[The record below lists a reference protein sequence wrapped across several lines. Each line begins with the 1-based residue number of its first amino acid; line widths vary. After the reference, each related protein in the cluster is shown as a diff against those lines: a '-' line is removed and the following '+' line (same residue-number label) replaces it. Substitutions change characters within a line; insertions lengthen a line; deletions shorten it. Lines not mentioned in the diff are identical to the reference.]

1 MNRVFKTKWSAAH
14 QQYVVT
20 DEHRA
25 TKGKASKSAVALTVA
40 ALMMAGAHAAYM
52 EPGFE
57 ASRYHEVDQ
66 AQQSWET
73 AEYQKDWG
81 LAAMNASKAYALGF
95 HGQKTMVGIMDSGAL
110 LDKHPELRGD
120 RFSATHVTG
129 EYGSTGNRYPQSV
142 SSENKGQPFNKGE
155 HFDVTGNWMSD
166 RNDNH
171 GTHVVGTVGANRD
184 GSEFHGV
191 AWGSNILSGNTG
203 ATDSNNYGPY
213 QDHDFFFKGWKTMAD
228 TITKANKINGHD
240 RGGVIN
246 NSWGTNIRTKEVYKW
261 SAAKNDWVWDHY
273 VTPDEDTSK
282 YTTGDVPENPTD
294 GQIYMQTGHLAANT
308 VQQSEYE
315 YFYFKKVYGDKFNA
329 GEATS
334 DKSFVDAAWEAV
346 QGENKNVVQIF
357 TTGNRNMGNPFYRP
371 LYPYFNPEAE
381 GNWIA
386 VAGLRKANNFDPA
399 NPKYALVDGFNEAG
413 LGKYWT
419 VAAPGN
425 GIYSTIVGKDP
436 KITESKDPL
445 KPAFGEPGYGS
456 KSGTSMAAPHVAGA
470 MGVLMSRYLDMNAK
484 QVRDVMFTTANHY
497 NPDGSPM
504 EGWNNVDG
512 TKPADGQVSDR
523 MGWGVPDLDK
533 GMYGPGQFL
542 GEFNYNMA
550 NTSLDVWTNN
560 ITNVA
565 LDQRMEE
572 EKAWLADYDKNLKS
586 ELVLGDKF
594 IVLNGTDDKKDHIIS
609 ESDAKKWRQEYFEL
623 RKAEIEK
630 KQANDFAGYKGS
642 LIKDGAGTLVMTGKN
657 EYKGTTTVKGGTL
670 LAFTESIGENNTVE
684 VEGGSF
690 GVLSSYDDQFTMK
703 GLIESKATD
712 ADLLTINVGEN
723 GSLYIDAASN
733 VAVKAVNFAKNKKV
747 TVGLAG
753 ADRSSL
759 VSVYNGEKDAVSGTF
774 EIKEGTLTGVTH
786 DVLKTDSLFFDLAKE
801 AVTVE
806 DKKISV
812 SMKKKEGVTME
823 SFADTENQKKIAS
836 AIAASGNALTGDVL
850 TAANEKQ
857 VKEILSTLDD
867 DFYAT
872 ARNALVMNAT
882 AVSRTVMDQARGM
895 GEGRSAEVD
904 NGRARIWAAGI
915 GHWGEAEGNLDTM
928 DVDFR
933 AGFLGAEALVLDN
946 TKFGAFFGYGTT
958 DYKSGLNKIDG
969 EDKHFG
975 VYGLTDIGNV
985 TMTYG
990 VAYTDQDRD
999 TTRFLGGVANQHSE
1013 NASVLQ
1019 GFVEGAYNFD
1029 LSVAKVSP
1037 YVGFTWARVETDAA
1051 TDNALGHSFKTDE
1064 IKDDIQI
1071 ATLGVRTSVP
1081 FAMGNMPVALK
1092 ADLGWSHYFG
1102 DTEGLVNVQT
1112 GANGQFAAIEGS
1124 ELKDQA
1130 NLGLGIVGQVAKN
1143 ATVGLSYSG
1152 SWGSDINTHGIFAN
1166 VRFNF

>member
-1 MNRVFKTKWSAAH
+1 
-14 QQYVVT
+14 
-20 DEHRA
+20 
-25 TKGKASKSAVALTVA
+25 
-40 ALMMAGAHAAYM
+40 
-52 EPGFE
+52 
-57 ASRYHEVDQ
+57 
-66 AQQSWET
+66 
-73 AEYQKDWG
+73 
-81 LAAMNASKAYALGF
+81 
-95 HGQKTMVGIMDSGAL
+95 
-110 LDKHPELRGD
+110 
-120 RFSATHVTG
+120 
-129 EYGSTGNRYPQSV
+129 
-142 SSENKGQPFNKGE
+142 
-155 HFDVTGNWMSD
+155 
-166 RNDNH
+166 
-171 GTHVVGTVGANRD
+171 
-184 GSEFHGV
+184 
-191 AWGSNILSGNTG
+191 
-203 ATDSNNYGPY
+203 
-213 QDHDFFFKGWKTMAD
+213 
-228 TITKANKINGHD
+228 
-240 RGGVIN
+240 
-246 NSWGTNIRTKEVYKW
+246 
-261 SAAKNDWVWDHY
+261 
-273 VTPDEDTSK
+273 
-282 YTTGDVPENPTD
+282 
-294 GQIYMQTGHLAANT
+294 
-308 VQQSEYE
+308 
-315 YFYFKKVYGDKFNA
+315 
-329 GEATS
+329 
-334 DKSFVDAAWEAV
+334 
-346 QGENKNVVQIF
+346 
-357 TTGNRNMGNPFYRP
+357 
-371 LYPYFNPEAE
+371 
-381 GNWIA
+381 
-386 VAGLRKANNFDPA
+386 
-399 NPKYALVDGFNEAG
+399 
-413 LGKYWT
+413 
-419 VAAPGN
+419 
-425 GIYSTIVGKDP
+425 
-436 KITESKDPL
+436 
-445 KPAFGEPGYGS
+445 
-456 KSGTSMAAPHVAGA
+456 MAAPHVAGA

-801 AVTVE
+801 DVKVE

-1102 DTEGLVNVQT
+1102 DTEGLVNVQM
-1112 GANGQFAAIEGS
+1112 GEGGKFAAIEGS

-1130 NLGLGIVGQVAKN
+1130 NLGLGIVGQVAKH
-1143 ATVGLSYSG
+1143 ATVGVSYSG

>member
-1 MNRVFKTKWSAAH
+1 M
-14 QQYVVT
+14 
-20 DEHRA
+20 
-25 TKGKASKSAVALTVA
+25 
-40 ALMMAGAHAAYM
+40 
-52 EPGFE
+52 
-57 ASRYHEVDQ
+57 
-66 AQQSWET
+66 
-73 AEYQKDWG
+73 
-81 LAAMNASKAYALGF
+81 
-95 HGQKTMVGIMDSGAL
+95 
-110 LDKHPELRGD
+110 
-120 RFSATHVTG
+120 
-129 EYGSTGNRYPQSV
+129 
-142 SSENKGQPFNKGE
+142 
-155 HFDVTGNWMSD
+155 
-166 RNDNH
+166 
-171 GTHVVGTVGANRD
+171 
-184 GSEFHGV
+184 GV
-191 AWGSNILSGNTG
+191 L
-203 ATDSNNYGPY
+203 
-213 QDHDFFFKGWKTMAD
+213 
-228 TITKANKINGHD
+228 
-240 RGGVIN
+240 
-246 NSWGTNIRTKEVYKW
+246 
-261 SAAKNDWVWDHY
+261 
-273 VTPDEDTSK
+273 
-282 YTTGDVPENPTD
+282 
-294 GQIYMQTGHLAANT
+294 
-308 VQQSEYE
+308 
-315 YFYFKKVYGDKFNA
+315 
-329 GEATS
+329 
-334 DKSFVDAAWEAV
+334 KSF
-346 QGENKNVVQIF
+346 
-357 TTGNRNMGNPFYRP
+357 
-371 LYPYFNPEAE
+371 
-381 GNWIA
+381 
-386 VAGLRKANNFDPA
+386 
-399 NPKYALVDGFNEAG
+399 
-413 LGKYWT
+413 
-419 VAAPGN
+419 
-425 GIYSTIVGKDP
+425 
-436 KITESKDPL
+436 L

-470 MGVLMSRYLDMNAK
+470 MGVLMSRYQDMNAK

-512 TKPADGQVSDR
+512 TKPTDGQVSDR

-623 RKAEIEK
+623 RKAEIKK

-703 GLIESKATD
+703 GHIESKATD

-801 AVTVE
+801 DVKVE

-933 AGFLGAEALVLDN
+933 AGFLGAEALVFDN
-946 TKFGAFFGYGTT
+946 TRFGAFFGYGTT

-969 EDKHFG
+969 DDKHFG

-1037 YVGFTWARVETDAA
+1037 YVGFTWARVETDAV

-1071 ATLGVRTSVP
+1071 ATVGVRTSVP

-1112 GANGQFAAIEGS
+1112 GTNGQFAAIEGS

-1130 NLGLGIVGQVAKN
+1130 NLGLGIVGQVAKH
-1143 ATVGLSYSG
+1143 ATVGVSYSG

>member
-1 MNRVFKTKWSAAH
+1 M
-14 QQYVVT
+14 
-20 DEHRA
+20 
-25 TKGKASKSAVALTVA
+25 
-40 ALMMAGAHAAYM
+40 
-52 EPGFE
+52 
-57 ASRYHEVDQ
+57 
-66 AQQSWET
+66 
-73 AEYQKDWG
+73 
-81 LAAMNASKAYALGF
+81 
-95 HGQKTMVGIMDSGAL
+95 
-110 LDKHPELRGD
+110 
-120 RFSATHVTG
+120 
-129 EYGSTGNRYPQSV
+129 
-142 SSENKGQPFNKGE
+142 
-155 HFDVTGNWMSD
+155 
-166 RNDNH
+166 
-171 GTHVVGTVGANRD
+171 
-184 GSEFHGV
+184 
-191 AWGSNILSGNTG
+191 
-203 ATDSNNYGPY
+203 
-213 QDHDFFFKGWKTMAD
+213 
-228 TITKANKINGHD
+228 
-240 RGGVIN
+240 
-246 NSWGTNIRTKEVYKW
+246 
-261 SAAKNDWVWDHY
+261 
-273 VTPDEDTSK
+273 
-282 YTTGDVPENPTD
+282 
-294 GQIYMQTGHLAANT
+294 
-308 VQQSEYE
+308 
-315 YFYFKKVYGDKFNA
+315 
-329 GEATS
+329 
-334 DKSFVDAAWEAV
+334 KSF
-346 QGENKNVVQIF
+346 
-357 TTGNRNMGNPFYRP
+357 P
-371 LYPYFNPEAE
+371 E

-386 VAGLRKANNFDPA
+386 VAGLRKASNFDPA

-470 MGVLMSRYLDMNAK
+470 MGVLMSRYQDMNAK

-512 TKPADGQVSDR
+512 TKPTDGQVSDR

-623 RKAEIEK
+623 RKAEIKK

-703 GLIESKATD
+703 GHIESKATD

-801 AVTVE
+801 DVKVE

-933 AGFLGAEALVLDN
+933 AGFLGAEALVFDN

-969 EDKHFG
+969 DDKHFG

-1037 YVGFTWARVETDAA
+1037 YVGFTWARVETDAV

-1071 ATLGVRTSVP
+1071 ATVGVRTSVP

-1112 GANGQFAAIEGS
+1112 GTNGQFAAIEGS

-1130 NLGLGIVGQVAKN
+1130 NLGLGIVGQVAKH
-1143 ATVGLSYSG
+1143 ATVGVSYSG